1 MRIQYQKELELLHQE
16 LAQLGGLCAD
26 AIGETYQALRSGAS
40 DIYRAAKER
49 GDQIRDL
56 ERTAE
61 GRCIQLLLLQ
71 QPVASDLRRVS
82 SALKMTT
89 DLGRIGD
96 NTVDIAE
103 ILRYRTSLN
112 PLRRDHIIAMAE
124 KAAVMV
130 KDSVNAYI
138 GNDAETAR
146 NVIRADDEVDRLF
159 ETVRDELAD
168 GIRADRTERQDIMDE
183 LMIAKYY
190 ERMADHAV
198 NVAQWA
204 IYAATGEHAA
214 QE

>member
-1 MRIQYQKELELLHQE
+1 MRQRTQE
-16 LAQLGGLCAD
+16 RK
-26 AIGETYQALRSGAS
+26 QALRSGAS
-40 DIYRAAKER
+40 DKYRAAKDR

-130 KDSVNAYI
+130 KDGVNAYI
-138 GNDAETAR
+138 GDDAETAR

-183 LMIAKYY
+183 LMIAK
-190 ERMADHAV
+190 
-198 NVAQWA
+198 
-204 IYAATGEHAA
+204 
-214 QE
+214 

>member
-16 LAQLGGLCAD
+16 LAHLGGLCAD

-103 ILRYRTSLN
+103 ILRYRTNLN
-112 PLRRDHIIAMAE
+112 PLRRDHQF
-124 KAAVMV
+124 
-130 KDSVNAYI
+130 
-138 GNDAETAR
+138 R
-146 NVIRADDEVDRLF
+146 
-159 ETVRDELAD
+159 
-168 GIRADRTERQDIMDE
+168 
-183 LMIAKYY
+183 
-190 ERMADHAV
+190 
-198 NVAQWA
+198 
-204 IYAATGEHAA
+204 
-214 QE
+214 

>member
-16 LAQLGGLCAD
+16 LAHLGGLCAD

-96 NTVDIAE
+96 NTPVQDQPESSAE
-103 ILRYRTSLN
+103 RSYHRYGGKSCG
-112 PLRRDHIIAMAE
+112 H
-124 KAAVMV
+124 
-130 KDSVNAYI
+130 
-138 GNDAETAR
+138 
-146 NVIRADDEVDRLF
+146 
-159 ETVRDELAD
+159 
-168 GIRADRTERQDIMDE
+168 
-183 LMIAKYY
+183 
-190 ERMADHAV
+190 
-198 NVAQWA
+198 
-204 IYAATGEHAA
+204 GEGQCKCLHR
-214 QE
+214 E

>member
-1 MRIQYQKELELLHQE
+1 MRQRTQE
-16 LAQLGGLCAD
+16 RK
-26 AIGETYQALRSGAS
+26 QALRSGAS
-40 DIYRAAKER
+40 DIYRAAKDR
-49 GDQIRDL
+49 SDQIRDL

-190 ERMADHAV
+190 KRMADHAV